1 MGKSNVKGTKHSR
14 DKRFIFLMLLP
25 ALIFIAVFTYY
36 PLLKGVTMAFQDYN
50 LFNINNTKW
59 IGLDNFKEILTPSAM
74 NNFYQVLYNTV
85 KWVVVSL
92 FFQFLIGFAL
102 ALLLNRPFRGV
113 GLYKGIAFM
122 PYAVSGFVI
131 GIVWRW
137 MYNGTSG
144 VLNDLFMRIG
154 IIDQPIG
161 FLAQTETA
169 LNSVI
174 AANIWYGIPFFT
186 IMIGAALQGVPE
198 DLYEAAKV
206 DGAGAFRR
214 FFSITLPFI
223 KPVLVLTLLL
233 RVIWIFNMP
242 DMIYSMTNGG
252 PAGSSRILTSYM
264 IEYIYTN
271 DYGMGSAFG
280 VIIMVI
286 LSVYTLIYLRFTKF
300 EDMGD
305 Y

>member
-1 MGKSNVKGTKHSR
+1 MKKMTKSKQHKNE
-14 DKRFIFLMLLP
+14 RFIFLMLLP
-25 ALIFIAVFTYY
+25 ALIFIGIFTYY

-59 IGLDNFKEILTPSAM
+59 VGLDNFKEILTPAVM
-74 NNFYQVLYNTV
+74 NNFYQVLYNTL
-85 KWVVVSL
+85 KWVIVSL
-92 FFQFLIGFAL
+92 FFQFMIGFAL
-102 ALLLNRPFRGV
+102 ALLLNKPFKGV
-113 GLYKGIAFM
+113 GVYKGIAFM

-144 VLNDLFMRIG
+144 VLNDILLRMG
-154 IIDQPIG
+154 IISQPIG
-161 FLAQTETA
+161 FLAQTSTA
-169 LNSVI
+169 LNSIIVS
-174 AANIWYGIPFFT
+174 NIWYGIPFFT
-186 IMIGAALQGVPE
+186 IMIGAALQGVPI

-206 DGAGAFRR
+206 DGAGVFRK

-223 KPVLVLTLLL
+223 KPVLILTLLL

-264 IEYIYTN
+264 IEYIYSN

-280 VIIMVI
+280 VIIMAI
-286 LSVYTLIYLRFTKF
+286 LSIYTLIYLRFTKF
-300 EDMGD
+300 ENMGD

>member
-1 MGKSNVKGTKHSR
+1 MEKTKKRNLKSVR
-14 DKRFIFLMLLP
+14 DKRFIFFMLLP
-25 ALIFIAVFTYY
+25 AFIFVAIFTYY
-36 PLLKGVTMAFQDYN
+36 PLLKGVTMAFQEYN
-50 LFNINNTKW
+50 LFNLNNTKW
-59 IGLDNFKEILTPSAM
+59 IGLDNFKEILTPSPM
-74 NNFYQVLYNTV
+74 NNFYQVLFNTL

-92 FFQFLIGFAL
+92 FFQFMIGFAL
-102 ALLLNRPFRGV
+102 ALLLNKPFKGV

-144 VLNDLFMRIG
+144 VLNDLFMRLG
-154 IIDQPIG
+154 IIDQSIG

-174 AANIWYGIPFFT
+174 VANVWYGIPFFT
-186 IMIGAALQGVPE
+186 IMIGAALQGVPL

-214 FFSITLPFI
+214 FTSITLPYI

-264 IEYIYTN
+264 IEYVYSN

-280 VIIMVI
+280 VIIMVL

-300 EDMGD
+300 EDLGD

>member
-1 MGKSNVKGTKHSR
+1 MGKIRIKSNKHSR

-25 ALIFIAVFTYY
+25 AFIFIGIFTYY
-36 PLLKGVTMAFQDYN
+36 PLLRGVTMAFQDYN

-59 IGLDNFKEILTPSAM
+59 VGLKNFKDILTPSAM
-74 NNFYQVLYNTV
+74 NNFYQVLWNTL
-85 KWVVVSL
+85 KWVIVSL
-92 FFQFLIGFAL
+92 FFQFMIGFAL

-144 VLNDLFMRIG
+144 VLNDLFMRLG
-154 IIDQPIG
+154 VIDQPIG

-174 AANIWYGIPFFT
+174 VSNIWYGIPFFT

-206 DGAGAFRR
+206 DGAGVFRE

-223 KPVLVLTLLL
+223 KPVLILTLLL

-264 IEYIYTN
+264 IEYIYSN

-280 VIIMVI
+280 VIIMLI
-286 LSVYTLIYLRFTKF
+286 LSLYTFVYLRLTKF